1 MATPYFRRPHMTG
14 RNGSHSHL
22 TPWASVAVRS
32 TQPTHTHTA
41 NAPSYSWLVEAV
53 ECSGRARI
61 PEDIWGG
68 FSVGNSH
75 SATPAH
81 PWQYALGHWAC
92 IRYTLYAISVCA
104 LCIMFCGLCG
114 LSTMVLLSP
123 FTTLGAGR
131 SYRSLSLPPHQA
143 IPKSPKDASAHEMC
157 VCPIITPHHRI
168 AWAPLIQLHIL
179 FVGKSGCGHARHVVY
194 NNNDIF
200 SKQVSFAPAHIPPS
214 TIQTERIS
222 ECFCV

>member
-14 RNGSHSHL
+14 RNGFHSHL

-32 TQPTHTHTA
+32 NQPTHTHTA

-81 PWQYALGHWAC
+81 SWQYALDHWAC

-131 SYRSLSLPPHQA
+131 WTFVS
-143 IPKSPKDASAHEMC
+143 
-157 VCPIITPHHRI
+157 I
-168 AWAPLIQLHIL
+168 A
-179 FVGKSGCGHARHVVY
+179 F
-194 NNNDIF
+194 
-200 SKQVSFAPAHIPPS
+200 FATPPS
-214 TIQTERIS
+214 HTKVS
-222 ECFCV
+222 EGCIRTRNVCLSHHHTTPPNRLGAPHSVTHTFCWKIGLWPCKTCCI